1 MAQMRKLI
9 FSMSASLDGYVAGP
23 GGDITWGAP
32 DEELHRFHNDRVR
45 ELGGHLLGRRL
56 YETMLYWETEDPTWG
71 PTERD
76 FAAVWKPLPKI
87 VYSTTLDEV
96 VGSNVRLAREVVAE
110 EIEALKAQP
119 GKDLEVGGATLAAEC
134 SRLGLI
140 DEYQLFVSP
149 VVLGAGTPYFG
160 ALEQKIDLELV
171 ETRTFGSKVV
181 YLRYRRGD

>member
-1 MAQMRKLI
+1 MRKLI
-9 FSMSASLDGYVAGP
+9 FSMSVSVDGYIAGP
-23 GGDITWGAP
+23 GGDIEWGAP
-32 DEELHRFHNDRVR
+32 TDELHRFHNDRVR

-76 FAAVWKPLPKI
+76 FAAVWQPLPKV

-110 EIEALKAQP
+110 EIAEMKAQP
-119 GKDLEVGGATLAAEC
+119 GKDLGVGGAALAATF

-140 DEYQLFVSP
+140 DEYELFVNP

-160 ALEQKIDLELV
+160 ALEHRIPLELV
-171 ETRTFGSKVV
+171 ETRTFGSNVV
-181 YLRYRRGD
+181 FLRYRRRE